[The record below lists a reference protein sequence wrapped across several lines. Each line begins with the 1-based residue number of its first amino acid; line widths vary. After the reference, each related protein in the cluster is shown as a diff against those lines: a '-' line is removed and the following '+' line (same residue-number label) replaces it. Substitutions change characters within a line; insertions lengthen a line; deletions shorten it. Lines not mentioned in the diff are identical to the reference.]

1 MESCVETG
9 LDIKAADKT
18 GRKMLEEKRVGGRTE
33 GGRRNS
39 RSKTN
44 RT

>member
-1 MESCVETG
+1 MESRVETG
-9 LDIKAADKT
+9 LDMKAADKT

-39 RSKTN
+39 RSETN